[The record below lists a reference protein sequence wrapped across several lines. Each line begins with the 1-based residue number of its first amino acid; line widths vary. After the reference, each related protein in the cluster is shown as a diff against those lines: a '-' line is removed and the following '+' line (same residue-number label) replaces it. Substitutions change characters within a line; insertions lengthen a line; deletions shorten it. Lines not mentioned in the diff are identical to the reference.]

1 MRALPTFNN
10 FVTPT
15 IEGELSTKE
24 MNKTLTNILKIIL
37 FFGLGLGILY
47 LVYRSQ
53 NANWIEDCAQKGQSV
68 AECGTFLEK
77 IIRDFSQ
84 VKWSWIGAVLAVYTI
99 SNLSRAARW
108 MLLLKPLGYSP
119 RPVNAFFTLMIG
131 YFANL
136 GFPRIGEIM
145 RPAAFSGYEKMPVEK
160 VLGTIVTERITDVL
174 ALLVVMA
181 LAFTLEFDKLWN
193 FILESQNSAEG
204 GTDGL
209 PLLVK
214 IGIGLAAVGLIAAGL
229 IWKNWE
235 KVSQIPFVKKIVG
248 LVEGLW
254 EGVQTIRKMDSPGQF
269 LFHTVNIW
277 FMYFLMTYLGFFAFA
292 PTAELTPLAGLIIFV
307 TGALGIVIPT
317 PGGLGSYNALVT
329 AALVQFYGIDG
340 ADAFS
345 FSIILFFS
353 INIGCN
359 VLYGLIGLIILPI
372 INRNYEPLPQREIG

>member
-1 MRALPTFNN
+1 
-10 FVTPT
+10 
-15 IEGELSTKE
+15 
-24 MNKTLTNILKIIL
+24 MNSHRVHPFIFLHIDLNILNKNLLNILKIVL

-53 NANWIEDCAQKGQSV
+53 NTNWIEDCTQKGQSV
-68 AECGTFLEK
+68 ADCGTLLEK
-77 IIRDFSQ
+77 IIRDFSR
-84 VKWSWIGAVLAVYTI
+84 VKWSWILAVLVVYTI

-108 MLLLKPLGYSP
+108 LLLLKPLGYSP

-145 RPAAFSGYEKMPVEK
+145 RPAAFAGYEKMPVEK

-174 ALLVVMA
+174 ALLVIMV
-181 LAFTLEFDKLWN
+181 LAFTLEFDKLWD
-193 FILESQNSAEG
+193 FIKNPNMGAEAG
-204 GTDGL
+204 ADGL
-209 PLLVK
+209 PLIVK
-214 IGIGLAAVGLIAAGL
+214 LAIGAIIIGIIVALY
-229 IWKNWE
+229 IWKNWQT
-235 KVSQIPFVKKIVG
+235 VSQKPFVKKITD
-248 LVEGLW
+248 LVVGLW
-254 EGVQTIRKMDSPGQF
+254 EGVGTIRKLEKPGVF

-277 FMYFLMTYLGFFAFA
+277 VMYFLMTYLGFFAFE

-329 AALVQFYGIDG
+329 AALVRFYGIDG

-345 FSIILFFS
+345 FSIILFFA
-353 INIGCN
+353 INVGCN

-372 INRNYEPLPQREIG
+372 INRNYVPIPQEEALD